1 MRECDLILGGSYLL
15 AMDDDDTRLRNG
27 AVAVSEGRILAVGS
41 MDELRAGYRPKE
53 EIMHENSVILPGLI
67 DAHTHE
73 TLTRGLCEDLPLM
86 RWLEEVCYPVERSYT
101 PDDIYAAAVMTQ
113 LELIRGGVT
122 TFIDIFR
129 FADRAIEVLRQSG
142 LRAIFTPQFFDET
155 SDTLE
160 SIDRTVGLIERFHGA
175 ENGRVNVWFGPHA
188 PYSCGPA
195 SYARAAELAAKLGVG
210 VHTHMCETRSEVRI
224 IKELY
229 HKDPVEYLHEAGVL
243 DVPCVLAHSIYLTDE
258 NISLLARK
266 RETAGLV
273 YNPISNMKIADGVAR
288 VPELLRAGCTV
299 GLGTDSNLSNNGLDM
314 FAEMRIGSYLQ
325 KIYND
330 DATIMPCYEML
341 RLATRGSAKVLKMD
355 DRIGSLEPGKRAD
368 MIAVSFK
375 RPHMWPV
382 YYEDPS
388 NIVEQIVYSARAS
401 DVITNVVDGR
411 VLMDDHIIRTMDEA
425 GAFELVQ
432 KRATDLYARSFPDR
446 AGR

>member
-15 AMDDDDTRLRNG
+15 TMDDYDTRIRNG
-27 AVAVSEGRILAVGS
+27 AVAVSEGKIRALGNIE
-41 MDELRAGYRPKE
+41 ELRSEYKPKE
-53 EIMHENSVILPGLI
+53 EIVHENAVVLPGLI

-73 TLTRGLCEDLPLM
+73 TLTRGLHEDLPLM

-113 LELIRGGVT
+113 MELIRGGVT

-142 LRAIFTPQFFDET
+142 LRAIFTPQFFDDT

-160 SIDRTVGLIERFHGA
+160 SIDKTVGLIEKFHGT

-188 PYSCGPA
+188 PYSCSPE
-195 SYARAAELAAKLGVG
+195 SYARAAKLATKLGVG
-210 VHTHMCETRSEVRI
+210 VHTHMCETRSEVQI
-224 IKELY
+224 IKERY

-243 DVPCVLAHSIYLTDE
+243 DVPCLLAHSIHLTDE
-258 NISLLARK
+258 NISLLAQK
-266 RETAGLV
+266 RDTAGLV
-273 YNPISNMKIADGVAR
+273 YNPISNMKLADGIAR
-288 VPELLRAGCTV
+288 VPELLRMGCTV

-325 KIYND
+325 KTFND

-341 RLATRGSAKVLKMD
+341 KLATRGSAKAIKMD
-355 DRIGSLEPGKRAD
+355 DKIGSLEPGKCAD
-368 MIAVSFK
+368 MIAVSFM
-375 RPHMWPV
+375 RPHMWPI
-382 YYEDPS
+382 YYENPS

-401 DVITNVVDGR
+401 DVITNVVDGK
-411 VLMDDHIIRTMDEA
+411 VLMDDYIIRTMDEA
-425 GAFELVQ
+425 GSFELVQ

-446 AGR
+446 VSQ